1 MATRT
6 LKTPKWMTFDCYG
19 TLVNFNLTP
28 ATLDALG
35 TRLDGVDQDAFF
47 SRFAQVR
54 YEEVLGEYRPYKEVL
69 RRSLDRVMM
78 EFDLPYRT
86 SDGDAIVAAVPTF
99 GPFPEVPDSLRRLK
113 TQARLAIVTNSD
125 DDLIMHN
132 VTRLGVQFDRV
143 ITSQQAGAYKPSLTV
158 FEHVLRQL
166 GCDPGD
172 ILHVA
177 QGFEYDIVPAHSVG
191 WDRVWINRYGHIGDR
206 AYGPYLELQD
216 LSQLPSLIG
225 GPEDAAA

>member
-99 GPFPEVPDSLRRLK
+99 GPFPEVPDALRRLK
-113 TQARLAIVTNSD
+113 TQTRLAIITNSD
-125 DDLIMHN
+125 DDLIPHN
-132 VTRLGVQFDRV
+132 VARIGVEFDRV
-143 ITSQQAGAYKPSLTV
+143 FTSQQVGAYKPSPAV
-158 FEHVLRQL
+158 FEYVLRQF

-177 QGFEYDIVPAHSVG
+177 QGFEYDIVPAHAVG
-191 WDRVWINRYGHIGDR
+191 WDRVWINRYGRAGDQ
-206 AYGPYLELQD
+206 AYGPYVELPD
-216 LSQLPSLIG
+216 LSQLPALIG
-225 GPEDAAA
+225 GSEDALA